1 MFFINHQMTPLSS
14 LIISINIM
22 YSSYLLSFIFTFD
35 YAMAEK
41 KLRNFAYMIFNR
53 VSNRFRLISG
63 KYQNPALNLTATNSN
78 YLDLIVKPNVK

>member
-1 MFFINHQMTPLSS
+1 MFFINHRMTPLSS

-22 YSSYLLSFIFTFD
+22 YSSYLLSFLFTFD

-41 KLRNFAYMIFNR
+41 KLRNFAYMIFNG

>member
-1 MFFINHQMTPLSS
+1 MFFINHRMTPLSS

-22 YSSYLLSFIFTFD
+22 YSSYYLSFLFTFD

-41 KLRNFAYMIFNR
+41 KLRNFTYMIFNR